1 MDTFRG
7 SYLDLCPINQTSEH
21 KIMFVS
27 PNDITLT
34 SRTTGQIEQKVRIL
48 SVNNKA
54 AWLKI
59 NSEELLRQT
68 EHD

>member
-1 MDTFRG
+1 
-7 SYLDLCPINQTSEH
+7 
-21 KIMFVS
+21 MFVS

-34 SRTTGQIEQKVRIL
+34 SYTTGQIEQRVRIL
-48 SVNNKA
+48 SAKNKA

>member
-1 MDTFRG
+1 
-7 SYLDLCPINQTSEH
+7 
-21 KIMFVS
+21 MFVS